1 MNRKKYADGGPI
13 KGKPKPAIKV
23 SDPYDLNLHSYL
35 DSLNLY
41 KGHLAQLQINPPQ
54 DVNKSFMASTAGA
67 KDYINSDKEFKAK
80 SKAGRTQYFKPAKD
94 QDKWTSEAAFKR
106 DVPQDSP
113 LIDRYK
119 NLTFSTPT
127 ETGLWTT
134 PDLYNK
140 NIAPTGI
147 YYGGQDAINGAWNP
161 IWAEPT
167 QPYEY
172 TGDINDVLKYRSKP
186 TIYGAGVKFNPKTP
200 LNAIPVKQKGLNIP
214 SVQYNPKDNNPY
226 NKYVVNR
233 YLPTPQSPAN
243 PLPYDDIQLYSGHQN
258 RDNQGLSVGY
268 VMEDGKRRDIMADE
282 YNAIMGS
289 SVQGGTKLENT
300 DYAMGGMIKRK
311 DGSYSKRGLWDLEDE
326 WEIIE

>member
-1 MNRKKYADGGPI
+1 MGKYTKIKADGGPI
-13 KGKPKPAIKV
+13 KGKKKPAIKV
-23 SDPYDLNLHSYL
+23 SDPTNLNLHAYL
-35 DSLNLY
+35 DSSNLHNAY
-41 KGHLAQLQINPPQ
+41 LEQLKYNPPVAPK
-54 DVNKSFMASTAGA
+54 DLTALDIDYKNRFKNKTKNEQLISFSPKKGMVSP
-67 KDYINSDKEFKAK
+67 YK
-80 SKAGRTQYFKPAKD
+80 SKSEYLKANPA
-94 QDKWTSEAAFKR
+94 EA
-106 DVPQDSP
+106 P
-113 LIDRYK
+113 LIDAYE
-119 NLTFSTPT
+119 NLNFKGKTQ
-127 ETGLWTT
+127 TGYWTT
-134 PDLYNK
+134 PDLSHES
-140 NIAPTGI
+140 IAPIDVYTGEVLVKGKPRH
-147 YYGGQDAINGAWNP
+147 GGNP
-161 IWAEPT
+161 VWAEPT

-172 TGDINDVLKYRSKP
+172 TGDINDVLKYRSSP
-186 TIYGAGVKFNPKTP
+186 TVYGISASPRQEK
-200 LNAIPVKQKGLNIP
+200 LNIP

-233 YLPTPQSPAN
+233 YLPTPQSPVN